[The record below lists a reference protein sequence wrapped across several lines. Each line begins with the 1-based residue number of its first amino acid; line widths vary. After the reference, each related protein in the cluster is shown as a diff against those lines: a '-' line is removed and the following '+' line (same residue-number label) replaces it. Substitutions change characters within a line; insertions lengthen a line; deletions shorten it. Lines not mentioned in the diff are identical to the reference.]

1 MAAYGRFRLYHHSIT
16 SHILPYVTFL
26 CYLCNRKHQI
36 TIMKKLITLFA
47 AAAMMLP
54 AAAQTTKQTEV
65 LNTARKANDYF
76 MAKYEDP
83 TLPTNVKRIRPS
95 HLWTRAVYYEGLM
108 ALYGI
113 DKNQKYIDYTDK
125 WANFHQW
132 TPRNGI
138 KTRHADDQC
147 CSQTYL
153 ERFMMTGDSTM
164 LRPTRDNLQGQMK
177 EPTVGYWTWIDAIQ
191 MAMPVYAQMYKITG
205 DRSYIEH
212 AMKMYRWSRNECGG
226 GLFNV
231 KDGLWWRDADYVPP
245 YKEKDGK
252 DCYWSRGNGWVLAA
266 YVRVM
271 DQLSPKDKIYKE
283 IKKDFVM
290 MCEGLSKCQRED
302 GFWNVSLV
310 SPVTYGGKEITGTS
324 LFVYGMCWGMRKGYL
339 KEKVYRPIVDKAW
352 DAMVKDAVHSDGFL
366 GYMQGTGK
374 DPSAGQPVTYDKVPD
389 FDDYGVGCFLL
400 GAVEYY
406 KLLGGEK

>member
-1 MAAYGRFRLYHHSIT
+1 
-16 SHILPYVTFL
+16 
-26 CYLCNRKHQI
+26 
-36 TIMKKLITLFA
+36 MKKLITLFA

-389 FDDYGVGCFLL
+389 FDDYGVCCFLL

-406 KLLGGEK
+406 KLLGSEK